1 MKTYAEY
8 RKQVEEALSGQ
19 LRSLGEIPDILLTA
33 MEYSLLAGGKRLR
46 AVLLLASCE
55 AIGGDTGKA
64 LPFAC
69 ALEMIHTYSLIHDD
83 LPAMDNDDLR
93 RGQLTNHRKFGEDV
107 AILAGDGLLSAAME
121 LMARQAAKLAKVG
134 DCSGVLAM
142 EAIARHAG
150 VTGMVAGQTMDV
162 TSEGAKPTA
171 DKVRYIH
178 LHKTADL
185 LTAPVEAGLLLAG
198 ATQDQVQYGCEYGQH
213 LGMAF
218 QMVDDLLDVIGTEE
232 ALGKS
237 VGKDVAE
244 EKLTWIAIRGIEGTR
259 EEINGTAQH
268 SGAFQQSG
276 AAVLHHG
283 VVRGAGAQNSD
294 VLSGRKEMGLAP
306 LFRQRGNAVE
316 PYGVRRL
323 PDADDWRDAGLRQRD
338 FRPVFHDGGDC
349 HVRCDGCPPRD
360 GQAGGCHQRN
370 RAEDV
375 RQWRKHHG

>member
-121 LMARQAAKLAKVG
+121 LMARQTAKLAKAG

-162 TSEGAKPTA
+162 TGEGTKPTA

-198 ATQDQVQYGCEYGQH
+198 ATQDQVKYGCEYGQH

-237 VGKDVAE
+237 IGKGRCGREADVDCHSRHRGHARGRGTGNGLGGGCGSE
-244 EKLTWIAIRGIEGTR
+244 NRRRYEIFANPCTKHPEQSTIRDRIR
-259 EEINGTAQH
+259 A
-268 SGAFQQSG
+268 
-276 AAVLHHG
+276 
-283 VVRGAGAQNSD
+283 
-294 VLSGRKEMGLAP
+294 LAP
-306 LFRQRGNAVE
+306 
-316 PYGVRRL
+316 
-323 PDADDWRDAGLRQRD
+323 D
-338 FRPVFHDGGDC
+338 
-349 HVRCDGCPPRD
+349 
-360 GQAGGCHQRN
+360 
-370 RAEDV
+370 
-375 RQWRKHHG
+375 